1 MKTIVFSNHKG
12 GVAKTTCAFN
22 TAVALAKKG
31 YKVLGID
38 VDQQGNFSDSCGIDL
53 EELEQTQKNSL
64 RLMLDDNADFYNFRR
79 ETLIDEKVRP
89 RFDVIPCSLDDDA
102 ETLIAG
108 LSVSRELRLRKKLIP
123 ARQEY
128 DFCIIDTPPSLG
140 IVTVNALAVA
150 DITIIP
156 IQPSRYALLGIKQLL
171 RKISQVSADHAPNM
185 AVMAL
190 LTRFIQKQTFDK
202 IVRTQVIERFT
213 EDLVFTTTIPKA
225 VAIEEATAT
234 KQSIIES
241 DSTSFATMAFRQFA
255 NELLET
261 LGYEQETI
269 QSGTVSKFAKRGD

>member
-31 YKVLGID
+31 YRVLGID

-53 EELEQTQKNSL
+53 EELEKSQRNSL
-64 RLMLDDNADFYNFRR
+64 RLMLDDNADFYSFRR
-79 ETLIDEKVRP
+79 ETILGGESRP

-123 ARQEY
+123 VRQEY

-150 DITIIP
+150 DLTIIP

-171 RKISQVSADHAPNM
+171 RKISQVSDDHAPNM
-185 AVMAL
+185 SVMAL
-190 LTRFIQKQTFDK
+190 MTRFIQNQRFDK
-202 IVRTQVIERFT
+202 LVRKQVVERFG
-213 EDLVFTTTIPKA
+213 EGLVFSTTIPKA

-241 DSTSFATMAFRQFA
+241 DSTSFATLAFRQFA
-255 NELLET
+255 KELLEI
-261 LGYEQETI
+261 LGYEQEEE
-269 QSGTVSKFAKRGD
+269 QSANIRRLAQ

>member
-1 MKTIVFSNHKG
+1 MKVIVFSNHKG

-31 YKVLGID
+31 YNVLGID

-53 EELEQTQKNSL
+53 EELEQTQRNSL
-64 RLMLDDNADFYNFRR
+64 RLMLDDNADFTAFRR
-79 ETLIDEKVRP
+79 ETLLDNAIRP

-123 ARQEY
+123 ARQSY

-140 IVTVNALAVA
+140 IVTVNALAIA
-150 DITIIP
+150 DLTIIP

-171 RKISQVSADHAPNM
+171 RKISQVSTDHAPNM

-190 LTRFIQKQTFDK
+190 MTRFVKNQNFDK
-202 IVRTQVIERFT
+202 IVRNQVVDRFT
-213 EDLVFTTTIPKA
+213 EGLVFATSIPKA
-225 VAIEEATAT
+225 VALEEATAT

-241 DSTSFATMAFRQFA
+241 DSSSFAAMAFRQFT
-255 NELLET
+255 NELLDV
-261 LGYEQETI
+261 LGYEQEEET
-269 QSGTVSKFAKRGD
+269 TVRKFAKRGD